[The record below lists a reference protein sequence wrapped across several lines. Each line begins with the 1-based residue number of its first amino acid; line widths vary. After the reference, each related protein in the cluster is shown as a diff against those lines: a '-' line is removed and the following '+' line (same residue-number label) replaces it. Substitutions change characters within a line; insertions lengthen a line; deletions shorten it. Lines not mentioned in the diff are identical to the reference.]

1 MYRDISLQ
9 KQAGMGLPTALFI
22 ILVLSLIVA
31 ALNNMND
38 ISAKAYG
45 REWLSMQAF
54 YAAES
59 GAQAAASWTL
69 HPDLTRPSC
78 NALYYTRNFSAVGM
92 ANCSVQVACVQD
104 NVGSDNFY
112 TLTSS
117 GTCGTGID
125 QARRIIQVRLQP

>member
-1 MYRDISLQ
+1 MYPDLTCK
-9 KQAGMGLPTALFI
+9 KQRGMGLPTALFI

-38 ISAKAYG
+38 TSAKAYG

-59 GAQAAASWTL
+59 GAQAAASLTL
-69 HPDLTRPSC
+69 HPDLTKPTC
-78 NALYYTRNFSAVGM
+78 NNAFYSRNFTAPGM
-92 ANCSVQVACVQD
+92 LNCSVQVSCVHD
-104 NVGSDNFY
+104 VLGSDNFY

-117 GTCGTGID
+117 GTCGSGTD

>member
-1 MYRDISLQ
+1 MYPEMTCK
-9 KQAGMGLPTALFI
+9 KQRGMGLPTALFI

-45 REWLSMQAF
+45 REWLSIQAF

-59 GAQAAASWTL
+59 GAQAGASLSL
-69 HPDLTRPSC
+69 HPDLTPPAC
-78 NALYYTRNFSAVGM
+78 NTGFYVRNFTAPGM
-92 ANCSVQVACVQD
+92 LNCSVQVSCVQD
-104 NVGSDNFY
+104 VLGSDNFY

-117 GTCGTGID
+117 GTCGSGAD